1 MAAEL
6 KKDLGVEAVLEVGGS
21 GEFTVWVD
29 DKMVAEKKWMFPSPA
44 DVVAAVRGATGSS
57 GPPA

>member
-6 KKDLGVEAVLEVGGS
+6 KNALGVESELVVGSS

-29 DKMVAEKKWMFPSPA
+29 GKKVAEKKWSFPEPA
-44 DVVAAVRGATGSS
+44 AVIAAVRAAA
-57 GPPA
+57 PAPS

>member
-6 KKDLGVEAVLEVGGS
+6 KKALGIETKLEVGSS

-29 DKMVAEKKWMFPSPA
+29 GDKVAEKKWMRFPAPD
-44 DVVAAVRGATGSS
+44 DVVAAVREASAAPS
-57 GPPA
+57 R

>member
-6 KKDLGVEAVLEVGGS
+6 KKEMGLDAVLEVGSS

-29 DKMVAEKKWMFPSPA
+29 GAKVAEKAGGRFPEPPE
-44 DVVAAVRGATGSS
+44 VIAAVRAATAS
-57 GPPA
+57 

>member
-6 KKDLGVEAVLEVGGS
+6 KQALGVEAKLEIGNS

-29 DKMVAEKKWMFPSPA
+29 DRKIAEKKWLRFPDPA
-44 DVVAAVRGATGSS
+44 DVVSAVRDRMRA
-57 GPPA
+57 